1 MSVNGVTGGGVRNG
15 VAGAVQSR
23 GRPRRVLY
31 IMDTL
36 GLSGRTKGYIDLAL
50 HLDPERY
57 QPYFCSLGEET
68 SELADRLR
76 ARDVPIEV
84 LPLPDGLRPD
94 GVWKLARLIRRLG
107 IDVVHPIN
115 PRPLLYAGLAARL
128 CGLHAA
134 VGSLSAFA
142 CQVPD
147 REYRFLPQELV
158 NRGRRQAL
166 RNQMACRLMDH
177 VVAVSDEL
185 GERFCRFTADAVGPM
200 AAFGYRGLRR
210 RMHTISYGIDL
221 TPYRAVTTHEV
232 GELRARLGAGPDTVL
247 IGSVGRLVEQKD
259 YPTQLR
265 AFALAARADP
275 RLRMVLAGDGPLRAS
290 IETHAAELGI
300 TDRLV
305 LLGHWVRVPAL
316 LKALDVFILAS
327 KFEPYGVALLEAK
340 CAGSAIVAT
349 AVNEIPKLLSDGVT
363 GLVVP
368 AEAPEPMAKAFLR
381 MAQDG
386 ALRRS
391 LAARAF
397 AEAENKHSIDAV
409 ARAYQALYDNPS

>member
-1 MSVNGVTGGGVRNG
+1 MNNDGHNGHD
-15 VAGAVQSR
+15 GAVKNGAR
-23 GRPRRVLY
+23 GVLY

-50 HLDPERY
+50 HLDPQRY
-57 QPYFCSLGEET
+57 RPYFCSLGEES
-68 SELADRLR
+68 SELAERLR
-76 ARDVPIEV
+76 AGGVPIEV
-84 LPLPDGLRPD
+84 LPLSDGLRPD

-128 CGLHAA
+128 CRIHSA

-142 CQVPD
+142 CQTPD
-147 REYRFLPQELV
+147 REYTFLPQELV

-185 GERFCRFTADAVGPM
+185 GERFCRFTAQATPM
-200 AAFGYRGLRR
+200 AGLGYRGLRR

-221 TPYRAVTTHEV
+221 TPYRSVTATEV
-232 GELRARLGAGPDTVL
+232 AELRRQLGATGDTVL

-300 TDRLV
+300 ADRLV

-316 LKALDVFILAS
+316 LKALDVFVLAS

-368 AEAPEPMAKAFLR
+368 PESPEPMAAAFLR
-381 MAQDG
+381 MARDA
-386 ALRRS
+386 ALRRA
-391 LAARAF
+391 LAGRAF
-397 AEAENKHSIDAV
+397 AEAEAKHSIDAV

>member
-1 MSVNGVTGGGVRNG
+1 MKNGAHDHARRASNG
-15 VAGAVQSR
+15 ARS
-23 GRPRRVLY
+23 VLY

-50 HLDPERY
+50 HLDPARY
-57 QPYFCSLGEET
+57 QANFLSLGEES
-68 SELADRLR
+68 SELVERLHER
-76 ARDVPIEV
+76 QIPVDV
-84 LPLPDGLRPD
+84 LPLAAGLRPD
-94 GVWKLARLIRRLG
+94 GVWKLAQLMRRRG
-107 IDVVHPIN
+107 IAVVHPIN

-128 CGLHAA
+128 CGIHSA

-147 REYRFLPQELV
+147 RTYKFLPQELV

-166 RNQMACRLMDH
+166 RNQMACGLMNH
-177 VVAVSDEL
+177 VVTVSDEL
-185 GERFCRFTADAVGPM
+185 GERFCKFTAEAVGPF
-200 AAFGYRGLRR
+200 AGIGYRALRR

-221 TPYRAVTTHEV
+221 GPYRAVTAAEV
-232 GELRARLGAGPDTVL
+232 AELRTRLGATADTVL
-247 IGSVGRLVEQKD
+247 VGSVGRLVEQKD

-275 RLRMVLAGDGPLRAS
+275 RLRMVLAGDGPLRSA

-316 LKALDVFILAS
+316 LKTLDVFVLAS

-349 AVNEIPKLLSDGVT
+349 AVNEIPKLLRDGVT
-363 GLVVP
+363 GLIVP
-368 AEAPEPMAKAFLR
+368 AESPEPMARAFLR
-381 MAQDG
+381 MAQDA
-386 ALRRS
+386 ALRRA
-391 LAARAF
+391 LATAAY

-409 ARAYQALYDNPS
+409 ARAYQALYDTPS

>member
-1 MSVNGVTGGGVRNG
+1 MSAPARNG
-15 VAGAVQSR
+15 AR
-23 GRPRRVLY
+23 GVLY

-50 HLDPERY
+50 HLDPHRY
-57 QPYFCSLGEET
+57 RPYFCSLGEET
-68 SELADRLR
+68 SELAERLR
-76 ARDVPIEV
+76 DHSVPIV
-84 LPLPDGLRPD
+84 MLPLPDGLRPD

-115 PRPLLYAGLAARL
+115 PRPLLYAGLAARML
-128 CGLHAA
+128 RLHSA

-185 GERFCRFTADAVGPM
+185 GERFCRFTAQAAGPM
-200 AAFGYRGLRR
+200 TGFGYRGLRR

-221 TPYRAVTTHEV
+221 TPYRAVTPREV
-232 GELRARLGAGPDTVL
+232 AELRARLGAGADSVL

-275 RLRMVLAGDGPLRAS
+275 RLRMVLAGDGPLRGA

-316 LKALDVFILAS
+316 LKALDVFVLAS

-349 AVNEIPKLLSDGVT
+349 AVNEIPKLLEDGVT

-368 AEAPEPMAKAFLR
+368 AESPEAMARAFLR
-381 MAQDG
+381 MAQDA

-391 LAARAF
+391 LAAAAF

>member
-1 MSVNGVTGGGVRNG
+1 MKNGAHVDHQRAGNG
-15 VAGAVQSR
+15 ARS
-23 GRPRRVLY
+23 VLY

-50 HLDPERY
+50 HLDPARY
-57 QPYFCSLGEET
+57 RPVFCSLGEES
-68 SELADRLR
+68 SELVERLHER
-76 ARDVPIEV
+76 SVPVEV
-84 LPLPDGLRPD
+84 LPLTAGLRPD
-94 GVWKLARLIRRLG
+94 GVWKLAQLLRRLH

-128 CGLHAA
+128 CGIHSA

-147 REYRFLPQELV
+147 RTYTFLPQELV

-166 RNQMACRLMDH
+166 RNQMACRLMNH
-177 VVAVSDEL
+177 VVTVSDEL
-185 GERFCRFTADAVGPM
+185 GERFCRFTADAAGPL
-200 AAFGYRGLRR
+200 AGIGYRGLRR

-221 TPYRAVTTHEV
+221 GPYRAVTTTEV
-232 GELRARLGAGPDTVL
+232 AELRARLGATADTVL

-265 AFALAARADP
+265 AFALAARTDP
-275 RLRMVLAGDGPLRAS
+275 RLRMVLAGDGPLRAQ

-316 LKALDVFILAS
+316 LKALDVFVLAS

-349 AVNEIPKLLSDGVT
+349 AVNEIPKLLRDGVT
-363 GLVVP
+363 GLIVP
-368 AEAPEPMAKAFLR
+368 PESPEPMATAFLR
-381 MAQDG
+381 MAQDA
-386 ALRRS
+386 ALRRAVAT
-391 LAARAF
+391 AAY

-409 ARAYQALYDNPS
+409 ARAYQALYDTPS